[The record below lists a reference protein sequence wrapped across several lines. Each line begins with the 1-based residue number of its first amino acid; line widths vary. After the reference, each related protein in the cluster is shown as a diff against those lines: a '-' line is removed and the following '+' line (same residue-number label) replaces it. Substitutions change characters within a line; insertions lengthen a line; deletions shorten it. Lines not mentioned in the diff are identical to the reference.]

1 MQKCT
6 PNLKLWFQTRKR
18 AGEGACTTIH
28 SCSNGLYK
36 LSLLGPYTVDYTK
49 SFYWA
54 IQTFSIDHTKVVIL
68 TITKFFYW
76 LYKLVLLTIKNL
88 FYWSLQ
94 HFLIIITIFSNNHYK
109 LFYWPLQSSSN
120 HHYKVSS
127 NHLYHRQ
134 VWQRS
139 AHSSASAAPFEVKM
153 VPACSANASLPIPG
167 LFFTT
172 ALILIFGH
180 TARNHCARG
189 GPPKARYSG
198 HQNSRL
204 VRGAY
209 KLRQTDALS

>member
-1 MQKCT
+1 MDYTNFLYWAHTQ
-6 PNLKLWFQTRKR
+6 W
-18 AGEGACTTIH
+18 TIQSH
-28 SCSNGLYK
+28 SIGPYK
-36 LSLLGPYTVDYTK
+36 LSLLTIQKLLYWPLQSSSIDYYKLILLTITN
-49 SFYWA
+49 SFYWLL
-54 IQTFSIDHTKVVIL
+54 QTHSID
-68 TITKFFYW
+68 Y
-76 LYKLVLLTIKNL
+76 YKLVLL
-88 FYWSLQ
+88 
-94 HFLIIITIFSNNHYK
+94 IITKFSNNHYK